1 MGRYHMAQGPGEHR
15 YRARNYYHSVRALP
29 AHSVNPFGDTTQFA
43 CYKGELSDDN
53 SSSVV
58 HIMNKKRSEFRS
70 GRTHRREAQ
79 GMHKLDC
86 RC

>member
-1 MGRYHMAQGPGEHR
+1 MGRYHMAQGPGDHR
-15 YRARNYYHSVRALP
+15 YRARNYYHSVRSLP

-53 SSSVV
+53 SSSIV

-70 GRTHRREAQ
+70 GRTCRREAQ